1 MRLTLT
7 LTLKGHYSNSKYIA
21 ELLLRLCHHCYG
33 CCCPYI
39 CSDYHVCSIF
49 VRNAFFCYCVTVVS
63 FVSAVA
69 LTVTFLVSVLP
80 LHFFIG
86 NNGGMKS

>member
-7 LTLKGHYSNSKYIA
+7 LTLKGHYSNSGYIA
-21 ELLLRLCHHCYG
+21 ELLLRPCHHCYG

-39 CSDYHVCSIF
+39 CSDYRVCSILR
-49 VRNAFFCYCVTVVS
+49 RNAFFSYCVAIVS
-63 FVSAVA
+63 FVSAAA

-80 LHFFIG
+80 LRFFIG
-86 NNGGMKS
+86 NNGGMNS